1 MELIKSINPKLLP
14 SLLCVIDVAAAIVYA
29 TNGMT
34 EWRRVVYWMA
44 AAALTYVV
52 TW

>member
-1 MELIKSINPKLLP
+1 MSEKFFPTCLIIL
-14 SLLCVIDVAAAIVYA
+14 DVCAAAGYVSGGDWRKIVY
-29 TNGMT
+29 
-34 EWRRVVYWMA
+34 WLS